1 MIMQIQLVLDSSA
14 DITSMEGIPFAYAPL
29 KVSTADRDFTDD
41 DNVNT
46 ADMVDYLASYKGR
59 STTSCPNVE
68 DWLKAFGEASEI
80 LCITITGG
88 LSGSYNTA
96 CTAKEIYESEH
107 PDRRV
112 VVIDSKTAGPEIT
125 LMAEKAR
132 DLAVLGKSPDEIA
145 ADLKSYKT
153 ELLFMLESLRN
164 FANNGRVSKAVAM
177 TAGVLGIRAIGR
189 ASDEGTLE
197 VLSKARGAARALEA
211 VLDHL
216 KEYGY
221 KGGKVRIHH
230 CFNEET
236 AHKLAERIRQA
247 FPAARV
253 VIAPLRGLCSFY
265 AEKGGVLLGF
275 EA

>member
-1 MIMQIQLVLDSSA
+1 MHIQLVLDSSA
-14 DITSMEGIPFAYAPL
+14 DLTALEGIPFAYAPL
-29 KVSTADRDFTDD
+29 KVCTAEREFIDD

-46 ADMVDYLASYKGR
+46 ADMVEYLAQYKGR
-59 STTSCPNVE
+59 SSTSCPNAE

-132 DLAVLGKSPDEIA
+132 DLAVRGKSLDEIA

-197 VLSKARGAARALEA
+197 VLSKARGAVRALET
-211 VLDHL
+211 LLGHL

-265 AEKGGVLLGF
+265 AEKGGVLVGF

>member
-1 MIMQIQLVLDSSA
+1 MQIQLVLDSSA

-29 KVSTADRDFTDD
+29 KVSTAERDFTDD

-59 STTSCPNVE
+59 STTSCPNAE
-68 DWLKAFGEASEI
+68 DWLTAFGEASEI

-125 LMAEKAR
+125 LMDEKAR
-132 DLAVLGKSPDEIA
+132 DLAVLGKSLDEIA

>member
-1 MIMQIQLVLDSSA
+1 MQIQLVLDSSA

-29 KVSTADRDFTDD
+29 KVSTAERDFTDD

-59 STTSCPNVE
+59 STTSCPNAE
-68 DWLKAFGEASEI
+68 DWLTAFGEASEI

-197 VLSKARGAARALEA
+197 VLSKARGAVRALET
-211 VLDHL
+211 LLGHL

-236 AHKLAERIRQA
+236 AHKLAECVRQA

>member
-1 MIMQIQLVLDSSA
+1 MHIQLVLDSSA
-14 DITSMEGIPFAYAPL
+14 DLTALEGIPFAYAPL
-29 KVSTADRDFTDD
+29 KVCTAEREFIDD

-46 ADMVDYLASYKGR
+46 ADMVEYLAQYKGR
-59 STTSCPNVE
+59 SSTSCPNAE
-68 DWLKAFGEASEI
+68 DWLTAFGEASEI

-132 DLAVLGKSPDEIA
+132 DLAVRGKSLDEIA

-164 FANNGRVSKAVAM
+164 FANNGRVSKAAAM

-197 VLSKARGAARALEA
+197 MLSKARGAARALET
-211 VLDHL
+211 VLGHL

-221 KGGKVRIHH
+221 KGGKVLIHH
-230 CFNEET
+230 CEN
-236 AHKLAERIRQA
+236 L
-247 FPAARV
+247 PAAEAFRKKLLE
-253 VIAPLRGLCSFY
+253 INPLAKIKIDTTGGLCSYY
-265 AEKGGVLLGF
+265 AEDGGMLVGF
-275 EA
+275 ETA

>member
-1 MIMQIQLVLDSSA
+1 MHIQLVLDSSA
-14 DITSMEGIPFAYAPL
+14 DLTALEGIPFAYAPL
-29 KVSTADRDFTDD
+29 KVCTAEREFIDD

-46 ADMVDYLASYKGR
+46 ADMVEYLAQYKGR
-59 STTSCPNVE
+59 SSTSCPNAE
-68 DWLKAFGEASEI
+68 DWLTAFGEASEI

-132 DLAVLGKSPDEIA
+132 DLAVRGKSLDEIA

-164 FANNGRVSKAVAM
+164 FANNGRVSKAAAM

-197 VLSKARGAARALEA
+197 MLSKARGAARALET
-211 VLDHL
+211 VLGHL

-236 AHKLAERIRQA
+236 AHTLAERIRQA
-247 FPAARV
+247 FPSARV

-265 AEKGGVLLGF
+265 AEKGGVLVGF